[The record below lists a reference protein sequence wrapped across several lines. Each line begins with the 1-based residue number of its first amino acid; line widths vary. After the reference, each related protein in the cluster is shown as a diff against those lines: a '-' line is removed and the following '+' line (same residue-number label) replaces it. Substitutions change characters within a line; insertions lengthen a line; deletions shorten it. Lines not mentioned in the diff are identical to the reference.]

1 MSLRC
6 EMGKQSH
13 KQCHED
19 VRRCLLGLE
28 TKVAECAAE
37 QVTSHEKCVAQQNTA
52 RVGLTCHA
60 FIWKIK
66 HLTFS
71 PLFTVSHPKMMLCWW
86 LFKKGTK
93 TRHQGASLR
102 GRNVHLARGDVII
115 LGKTSAA
122 FVTSQR
128 ADIPFTFFSD

>member
-37 QVTSHEKCVAQQNTA
+37 QVTSYEKCVAQQNTA

-60 FIWKIK
+60 FVWKIK

-71 PLFTVSHPKMMLCWW
+71 PLFTVCHQKLMLCW
-86 LFKKGTK
+86 LLLEKGTK
-93 TRHQGASLR
+93 TRHQGASLG
-102 GRNVHLARGDVII
+102 GRKVHLARGDVMI

-128 ADIPFTFFSD
+128 ADIPFTFF

>member
-6 EMGKQSH
+6 EMRKQSH
-13 KQCHED
+13 KECHED
-19 VRRCLLGLE
+19 VRHCLLGLE

-37 QVTSHEKCVAQQNTA
+37 QVTSYEKCVAQQNTA

-60 FIWKIK
+60 FVWKIK
-66 HLTFS
+66 HITFS
-71 PLFTVSHPKMMLCWW
+71 PLFTVSHQKQMLCW
-86 LFKKGTK
+86 LLLKKGTK

-102 GRNVHLARGDVII
+102 GRNVHLARGDVIK
-115 LGKTSAA
+115 LRKTSAA

-128 ADIPFTFFSD
+128 ADIPLTFFSD